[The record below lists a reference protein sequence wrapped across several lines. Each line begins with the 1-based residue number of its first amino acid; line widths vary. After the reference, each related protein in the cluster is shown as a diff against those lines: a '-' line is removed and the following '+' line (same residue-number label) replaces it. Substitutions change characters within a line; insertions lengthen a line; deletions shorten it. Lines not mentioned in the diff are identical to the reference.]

1 MVPGVSLNQ
10 IEMIFKKYKY
20 GTQYGKGVL
29 QKVLLIFKTDDDE
42 HVWLITEAEKV
53 KEGTKRD
60 VEFYG
65 YKLHKDGSADRTAVR
80 LSVLCHGDIY
90 FGSTV
95 KAIVPKEIQLVSDY
109 MEERKKNGI

>member
-10 IEMIFKKYKY
+10 IETIFKKYRY

-29 QKVLLIFKTDDDE
+29 QKVLLIFKTEDDE

-53 KEGTKRD
+53 KEGTKKD

-65 YKLHKDGSADRTAVR
+65 YKLHKDGSVDRTAVK
-80 LSVLCHGDIY
+80 LGVLCQGDIY
-90 FGSTV
+90 FGSNV
-95 KAIVPKEIQLVSDY
+95 KAIVPKETQLVSDY
-109 MEERKKNGI
+109 MEERKRNGI